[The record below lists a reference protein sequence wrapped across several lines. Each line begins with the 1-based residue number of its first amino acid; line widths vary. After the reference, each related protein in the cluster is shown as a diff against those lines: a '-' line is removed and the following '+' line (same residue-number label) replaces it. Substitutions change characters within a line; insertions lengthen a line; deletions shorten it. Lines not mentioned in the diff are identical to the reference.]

1 MSQKIKILTGQ
12 YVRINYT
19 AAGLGRRMGSLFID
33 YIAMIVLYFAFY
45 GGLIWIYEKNAAFK
59 KMVNSTN
66 NELFWVVVV
75 LTFIL
80 IGFTKPIM
88 EYFNHGKSIG
98 KICTGTAVVMRNG
111 SAPTLSACM
120 LRHILLTVDQF
131 FWGVPAIIAYLNSK
145 DKQRIGDLAAGTVVV
160 LTSLSGAEK
169 VSLSNDFKYLNDRYK
184 VRYPE
189 AGNLSQSEIEEIG
202 SALFKKGRTDNT
214 NRKIGE
220 TAIKYKKQLGLKV
233 TPGTPA
239 DEFLHR
245 LWNDYYFLQLNS

>member
-33 YIAMIVLYFAFY
+33 YIAMIVLYLAFW
-45 GGLIWIYEKNAAFK
+45 GGSVWIYMENTTFRR
-59 KMVNSTN
+59 MFNSN
-66 NELFWVVVV
+66 LDLSWIVVA
-75 LTFIL
+75 LIIIL

-189 AGNLSQSEIEEIG
+189 VEKLSQSDIEEIG
-202 SALFKKGRTDNT
+202 SALFKKGRPDNT
-214 NRKIGE
+214 SRKIGE

-233 TPGTPA
+233 NPGTPA
-239 DEFLHR
+239 DEFLHK

>member
-202 SALFKKGRTDNT
+202 SALFKKGRPDNT
-214 NRKIGE
+214 NRKIVE

-233 TPGTPA
+233 NPGTPA
-239 DEFLHR
+239 DEFLHK